1 MAYDHAGGGNK
12 VLDAATFLDYTYETM
27 TTLQEV
33 NEQLA
38 NVLTA
43 VEGLVQ
49 MEDQFA
55 GEGGEAIR
63 AFYQDFHTMILL
75 KFQLFINEYVTIL
88 DKINSSLRSYESS
101 DTGFVR
107 ETFINFNVEQ
117 GLTKVKNVTQ
127 SLSQEANS
135 VIASISDIV
144 SLSKLNANPVLEDV
158 KSGED
163 IADDT
168 VEGLHHFDQ
177 GAVQS
182 LQSIQQDLAD
192 LTNFLRSY
200 ENTFTSSTFNIR
212 EFNSIFF
219 MENDYYRKMLGEMVV
234 EAGLEVQETL
244 EFEDFENYRNV
255 KLILYEDGT
264 IVWQYQLEG
273 HDEVFSE
280 LIVQLPE
287 GIELPEDG
295 PGTLESLLSLGVDFI
310 PVVGNIKG
318 GYEAIGGVDPVT
330 GEELSGT
337 ERVLAGFGIIFGGLS
352 KLFSK
357 GIKTT
362 GKFVKGTVKNS
373 DIAQSIA
380 KALEKAVNSIGN
392 LSKGAKGKI
401 KDNVNAVSK
410 KTDEIVG
417 NAKPLSF
424 KNASEYFDYF
434 NSIAIRT
441 DLTNEEKF
449 ELIHKAYEALENKG
463 DVTVVADMKYLKPEV
478 FVDGKFA
485 IDWPKYYGFVKES
498 VQPITRENPLPEK
511 WDRIGGI
518 MGQNFTTI
526 PENGIPYTYEQRAIP
541 YLENPS
547 ARHVGTFNNEAYFDA
562 IDAIRNGDLEGLNKI
577 IVNNGKDPLD
587 NYEFN
592 RIQIEYFNFIN
603 NEVKVIGDIDATYG
617 VKGIAAPWI
626 SSTTGEILM
635 EGGAEQILTPLNAY
649 ILELIGLISKY

>member
-1 MAYDHAGGGNK
+1 
-12 VLDAATFLDYTYETM
+12 M

-127 SLSQEANS
+127 SLSQDANS

-163 IADDT
+163 KADDT

-192 LTNFLRSY
+192 LTNFLRNY

-212 EFNSIFF
+212 EFNSMIF

-234 EAGLEVQETL
+234 DAGLEVQETL

-373 DIAQSIA
+373 DIAKSIA

-424 KNASEYFDYF
+424 KSSGEYFNYI
-434 NSIAIRT
+434 NNIGKRT